1 MGWEELV
8 GQVVVVDT
16 DSMFVYIGTLKEVD
30 DQFVTLVNV
39 DAHDVREAKSTK
51 EQYVIDT
58 KKYGVNPNRKEAR
71 VRKAVVVS
79 VSKLSDIVEY

>member
-1 MGWEELV
+1 MSWEALV

-16 DSMFVYIGTLKEVD
+16 DSTFVYIGTLKEVD
-30 DQFVTLVNV
+30 DHFVTLTNV

-58 KKYGVNPNRKEAR
+58 KKFGVTANRKEAR

-79 VSKLSDIVEY
+79 VSKLSDVVDY